1 MDSEHAGME
10 EGEKRVEMQEDVVLQ
25 GTTGEYGRAKK
36 V

>member
-1 MDSEHAGME
+1 MDSEHAGRE
-10 EGEKRVEMQEDVVLQ
+10 EGEKRMKIQENTALQ